1 MLLLSLAV
9 SRLAP
14 LLLLASVFLVAGRLL
29 YDRLNSSSRA
39 LAATAFGGVLVLG
52 GLLLAPFALSGA
64 WLVLAEKA
72 FLDGRWEA
80 AARNFARHDSRSAI
94 RDPGRVRRRAVA
106 LMNTGGWA
114 EASRV
119 LEEFV
124 ATRGEVAL
132 GGDPDLLLSFGI
144 CRYYAGRIE
153 ESARLLGSVRSKRPE
168 VIYLT
173 SYLLGR
179 AAEKSGAAGEA
190 ARLYEQA
197 WRNYPGFFPAA
208 YQAARVALRSGDV
221 EAAVKVIRRFRSLSA
236 EGANDPG
243 LVRLEAAVR
252 QGLAAMPE
260 KEFVLVPR

>member
-1 MLLLSLAV
+1 MLLFSLAV

-29 YDRLNSSSRA
+29 YDRLNSSSRV
-39 LAATAFGGVLVLG
+39 LAGTAFGGVLVLG
-52 GLLLAPFALSGA
+52 GLLLAPLALSGA

-72 FLDGRWEA
+72 FLDGRWQE
-80 AARNFARHDSRSAI
+80 AARNFARHDSLSAI

-106 LMNTGGWA
+106 LMSAGEWS
-114 EASRV
+114 EANRV

-124 ATRGEVAL
+124 VTRGEAAL
-132 GGDPDLLLSFGI
+132 GGDPDLVLSFGI

-153 ESARLLGSVRSKRPE
+153 ESVRLLGSVRSKRPE
-168 VIYLT
+168 VLYLT
-173 SYLLGR
+173 NYLLGR
-179 AAEKSGAAGEA
+179 AAERSGAAGEA
-190 ARLYEQA
+190 ARLYEEA

-208 YQAARVALRSGDV
+208 YQAARLALQSEDA
-221 EAAVKVIRRFRSLSA
+221 EAAVKIIRKFRSLSA

-252 QGLAAMPE
+252 KGLATMPE
-260 KEFVLVPR
+260 REFVIVPR